1 MRPDLPKAV
10 LTAVGRALELDP
22 ARRPSAAELVDLLRT
37 AGRKKRKRRR
47 STRGRSTVALPSVA
61 RRAVPCVLAAAAA
74 GWTAAAVP
82 FFPRGWPFLLA
93 ALAAGL
99 TYVRP
104 RIGLALTLAVPILPL
119 GNISLGL
126 ALVYAA
132 VAAFL
137 LLLSWGEPESGFL
150 FALGPLLAPLSALG
164 LLPAAVQ
171 GTSSAVRR
179 ALQVAA
185 AVLFAGIVAGI
196 RGASLPFDGSAPPR
210 NLGLAGSDDPFD
222 VASALW
228 AALTARPALLIEA
241 VVLAL
246 AAAALPYARERGL
259 WGVAGLGAALLA
271 ATLLPVAGVA
281 AVPLVLAIWLTCA
294 GVAVTLR

>member
-1 MRPDLPKAV
+1 VDV
-10 LTAVGRALELDP
+10 LRA
-22 ARRPSAAELVDLLRT
+22 
-37 AGRKKRKRRR
+37 AGRKKRKRR

-61 RRAVPCVLAAAAA
+61 RRALPCVLAAVAA

-104 RIGLALTLAVPILPL
+104 RIGLALTLAVPVLPL

-137 LLLSWGEPESGFL
+137 LLLSWREPESGFL
-150 FALGPLLAPLSALG
+150 FALGPLLAPLAALG

-196 RGASLPFDGSAPPR
+196 RGGSLPFDGSTPPR

-228 AALTARPALLIEA
+228 AALTARPALLLEA

-294 GVAVTLR
+294 GVAMTLR